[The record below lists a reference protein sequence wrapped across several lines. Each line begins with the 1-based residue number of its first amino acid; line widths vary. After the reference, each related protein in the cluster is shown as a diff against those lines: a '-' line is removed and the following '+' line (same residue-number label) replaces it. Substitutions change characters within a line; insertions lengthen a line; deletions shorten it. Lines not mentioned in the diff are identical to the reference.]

1 MSLVGM
7 KNSSVLT
14 WDHSNI
20 TCGINPKAPQ
30 AVAQVSPGDQIW
42 WSVRLQ
48 SIPFF
53 SLLINM
59 FDL

>member
-1 MSLVGM
+1 MSLLGM

-53 SLLINM
+53 HS
-59 FDL
+59 